1 MDWKYFHRNESP
13 FIIGLSTNTSFIT
26 LNLWM
31 FIYKNASLLD
41 TRDVLYNIYQ
51 KITNT
56 SDDEFLT

>member
-1 MDWKYFHRNESP
+1 MGVN
-13 FIIGLSTNTSFIT
+13 TNTNFTT

-31 FIYKNASLLD
+31 YIYNNASLLY
-41 TRDVLYNIYQ
+41 TRDVLYNIYH

>member
-1 MDWKYFHRNESP
+1 MGANK
-13 FIIGLSTNTSFIT
+13 NTSFTT
-26 LNLWM
+26 LNLW
-31 FIYKNASLLD
+31 IYIYNNASLLD